1 MKAMTAVFIFSASIH
16 EFIILGRVI
25 YVDNCIA
32 LIHGIFILV
41 PKFLTFEEAEGE
53 CFQDQTVTI

>member
-53 CFQDQTVTI
+53 CFQD